1 MDCGSPG
8 PTLITLVTSHWLGTA
23 SGRLSAMLSY
33 TTIGEVLRGG
43 AALFLRSIRQQSLLI
58 HDLIYR
64 HYVHYSIQSA
74 LSA

>member
-1 MDCGSPG
+1 
-8 PTLITLVTSHWLGTA
+8 
-23 SGRLSAMLSY
+23 MLNY
-33 TTIGEVLRGG
+33 TTISEVLRGG
-43 AALFLRSIRQQSLLI
+43 AAPFLRSIRQQSMLI